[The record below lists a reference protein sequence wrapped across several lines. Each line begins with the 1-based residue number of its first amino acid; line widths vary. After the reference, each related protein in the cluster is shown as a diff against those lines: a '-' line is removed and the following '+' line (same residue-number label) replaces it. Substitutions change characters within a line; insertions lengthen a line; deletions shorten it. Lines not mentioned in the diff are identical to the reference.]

1 MSDTTIQTTD
11 FIDNFAGL
19 AGQRLA
25 DESVGWLKSLRQA
38 SLSRF
43 QEAGIPTV
51 KDEEWKYTNITAL
64 TKQKFQLNTAGEL
77 KERAEF
83 ADYCATDKIRV
94 TFLNGRFSPEL
105 SELTDI
111 PAGLTVLTL
120 DKAVQSHGDQIKE
133 LISRYDTAK
142 ASSFAALNTA
152 LTDNGV
158 YIEAAANTHVED
170 YVHIVHVTSASN
182 GEALSLPRTLIIG
195 RPSCEFTVLE
205 SHICFD
211 QEITYF
217 TNALTDIYLAAN
229 GILHYTKTQ
238 HESLKAYHINNTRVW
253 QERDSHFDSISVMT
267 GSALNRNNLDIIL
280 NGEGIDSTL
289 NGLYVNYGSQHIDN
303 HTSVDH
309 RFPNCTSNQLYK
321 GILNES
327 ARAVFNGKIFV
338 KDIAQQTNSYQLNKN
353 LLLGTACRVDT
364 KPQLEIFADDVR
376 CTHGATIGQL
386 EEDELFYLQTRGI
399 GRHAARS
406 MLARGFV
413 DDLLNHVQNDEI
425 NRKMHS
431 LIEPAFA
438 HLT

>member
-1 MSDTTIQTTD
+1 MSNTTIQTTD

-19 AGQRLA
+19 ADQRLA
-25 DESVGWLKSLRQA
+25 DESVGWLKTLRQA

-133 LISRYDTAK
+133 LISRYDTAR
-142 ASSFAALNTA
+142 ASTFAALNTA

-238 HESLKAYHINNTRVW
+238 HESLKAYHINNTRA
-253 QERDSHFDSISVMT
+253 T
-267 GSALNRNNLDIIL
+267 
-280 NGEGIDSTL
+280 
-289 NGLYVNYGSQHIDN
+289 
-303 HTSVDH
+303 
-309 RFPNCTSNQLYK
+309 NCK
-321 GILNES
+321 
-327 ARAVFNGKIFV
+327 
-338 KDIAQQTNSYQLNKN
+338 NS
-353 LLLGTACRVDT
+353 
-364 KPQLEIFADDVR
+364 
-376 CTHGATIGQL
+376 
-386 EEDELFYLQTRGI
+386 
-399 GRHAARS
+399 
-406 MLARGFV
+406 
-413 DDLLNHVQNDEI
+413 
-425 NRKMHS
+425 
-431 LIEPAFA
+431 
-438 HLT
+438 